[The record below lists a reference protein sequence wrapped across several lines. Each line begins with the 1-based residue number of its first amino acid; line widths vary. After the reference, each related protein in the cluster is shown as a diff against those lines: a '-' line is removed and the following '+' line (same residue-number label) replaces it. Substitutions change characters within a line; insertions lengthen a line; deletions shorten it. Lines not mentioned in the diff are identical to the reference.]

1 MAKPETEYIDLLLDN
16 HSICRIEH
24 KGDYIDA
31 VQESI
36 SNAIR
41 RRDEWSVHNYD
52 GTSATIEG
60 IHVTHVNMNRV
71 IARL

>member
-1 MAKPETEYIDLLLDN
+1 MGHKMTEYIDLMLDN

-24 KGDYIDA
+24 KGKYVDE
-31 VQESI
+31 VLESI
-36 SNAIR
+36 SDAIR

-60 IHVTHVNMNRV
+60 IHVSNVNMNRV